1 MWSGKNIKATSK
13 ILKSYFNKLVDWKKI
28 KDLIKTALEEDIG
41 PGDITSEAVVPMD
54 LDVRAFIL
62 AKEEGII
69 CGLEV
74 AKMVFKTLEPKIT
87 FKKLVEDGEKIRAG
101 KKIAEISGNA
111 RKILSAERTALNFL
125 QRLSGIATLTNEFV
139 NGVEPHKAKIL
150 DTRKTTPGLRLLE
163 KYAVRTGGG
172 KNHRLGLWDEILIK
186 GNHIDLVGLKE
197 AVKKAKELEKKVEVE
212 ARSLKEVKQALEAGA
227 DIIMLENMD
236 LRTIKE
242 GVGLIGKRALIEVSG
257 GVNLDNVRQI
267 AKAGPDW
274 ISIGRLTHSP
284 KSLDIS
290 LRVQRRYEMPA
301 NQYFL

>member
-1 MWSGKNIKATSK
+1 MDWEKVKNLVKMA
-13 ILKSYFNKLVDWKKI
+13 LK
-28 KDLIKTALEEDIG
+28 EDIG
-41 PGDITSEAVVPMD
+41 PGDITTEAVIPKD
-54 LDVRAFIL
+54 LKAVAFIL

-69 CGLEV
+69 AGLEI
-74 AKMVFKTLEPKIT
+74 AKLVFQTLDPKII
-87 FKKLVEDGEKIRAG
+87 FKKLVKDGNRVKDG
-101 KKIAEISGNA
+101 QKIAEIYGNA

-125 QRLSGIATLTNEFV
+125 QRLSGIAALTNEFV
-139 NGVEPHKAKIL
+139 QKVKPFKAKIL

-186 GNHIDLVGLKE
+186 GNHVDLVGLKE

-242 GVGLIGKRALIEVSG
+242 GVRLIGKRALIEVSG
-257 GVNLDNVRQI
+257 GVNLDNVREI

-274 ISIGRLTHSP
+274 ISIGRLTHSV

-290 LRVQRRYEMPA
+290 LRIQL
-301 NQYFL
+301 NKN

>member
-1 MWSGKNIKATSK
+1 M
-13 ILKSYFNKLVDWKKI
+13 DWKKI

-54 LDVRAFIL
+54 LNVRAFIL
-62 AKEEGII
+62 VKEEGII

-74 AKMVFKTLEPKIT
+74 AKLVFQTLEPKII
-87 FKKLVEDGEKIRAG
+87 FRKLVKDGEKIRAG
-101 KKIAEISGNA
+101 KKIAEIYGNA

-139 NGVEPHKAKIL
+139 NGVEPHKVKIL

-186 GNHIDLVGLKE
+186 GNHVDLVGLKE
-197 AVKKAKELEKKVEVE
+197 AVKKAKELGKKVEVE
-212 ARSLKEVKQALEAGA
+212 ARSLKEVKQGLEAGA

-236 LRTIKE
+236 LKTIKQ
-242 GVGLIGKRALIEVSG
+242 GVRLIGKRALIEVSG
-257 GVNLDNVRQI
+257 GVNLDNVREI

-274 ISIGRLTHSP
+274 ISIGRLTHSV

-290 LRVQRRYEMPA
+290 LRIKIDK
-301 NQYFL
+301 N